1 MKEIRRIAA
10 ALFIMLIAVQNCIS
24 ATLQHDFTKVEGAD
38 GSGAVDSLDPC
49 DPSIRYALTP
59 DGSGGIQLVMPLP
72 EYFGAY
78 AQVFG
83 RTNLLAGQWN
93 ILDGWIPTYGS
104 SELIWDDVLR
114 TNANTFFYMIFD
126 ATMDYDGDGYSDWR
140 EHYISLTDPQ
150 SFDYA
155 DVDGDGLHDYWEI
168 KLFGD
173 VWTQDGY
180 DDSDGDGLPNNQELV
195 WLAGNIIQMVSDPTL
210 YDTDGEGLDDFTER
224 QKQTNSLSVDTDSDG
239 RDDAFEVLGSPPTD
253 PNNPDI
259 VAPVL
264 VLAGG

>member
-1 MKEIRRIAA
+1 MKEIRWIAA
-10 ALFIMLIAVQNCIS
+10 TLLIMLIAVHNCIS
-24 ATLQHDFTKVEGAD
+24 ATLQHDFTKMEGAE
-38 GSGAVDSLDPC
+38 GSDT
-49 DPSIRYALTP
+49 SIRYSLSP
-59 DGSGGIQLVMPLP
+59 DGICGIQLVMQLP
-72 EYFGAY
+72 EYFGTCAE
-78 AQVFG
+78 VFG
-83 RTNLLAGQWN
+83 RTNLLVGQWN

-104 SELIWDDVLR
+104 SELIWDDILR

-126 ATMDYDGDGYSDWR
+126 ATIDYDGDGYSDWR
-140 EHYISLTDPQ
+140 EHYISRTDPE

-155 DVDGDGLHDYWEI
+155 DVDGDGMHDYWEI
-168 KLFGD
+168 KLFRD

-195 WLAGNIIQMVSDPTL
+195 WLEASTIRMYSDPSRS
-210 YDTDGEGLDDFTER
+210 DTDGDGLNDGRE
-224 QKQTNSLSVDTDSDG
+224 QEKQTDPLSPDTDADG
-239 RDDAFEVLGSPPTD
+239 RDDASEVLGSPPTD

>member
-1 MKEIRRIAA
+1 MKGIRSIVFDLFITLLTINNCIAA
-10 ALFIMLIAVQNCIS
+10 SQNQPNSSSRYTI
-24 ATLQHDFTKVEGAD
+24 TAD
-38 GSGAVDSLDPC
+38 GDE
-49 DPSIRYALTP
+49 SIQVTL
-59 DGSGGIQLVMPLP
+59 IFP
-72 EYFGAY
+72 EYFGTY
-78 AQVFG
+78 AEVFG
-83 RTNLLAGQWN
+83 RTNLLEGQWQV
-93 ILDGWIPTYGS
+93 IDSWLPTYGNS
-104 SELIWDDVLR
+104 ALIWDDILR
-114 TNANTFFYMIFD
+114 TNANAFFYMIHD
-126 ATMDYDGDGYSDWR
+126 ATLDVDGDGYSDWR
-140 EHYISLTDPQ
+140 EHYISETDPE

-195 WLAGNIIQMVSDPTL
+195 WRADNIIQMVSDPTL

-224 QKQTNSLSVDTDSDG
+224 QKKTDPLSVDTDSDG
-239 RDDAFEVLGSPPTD
+239 RDDASEVLGSPPTD
-253 PNNPDI
+253 PNNSDI